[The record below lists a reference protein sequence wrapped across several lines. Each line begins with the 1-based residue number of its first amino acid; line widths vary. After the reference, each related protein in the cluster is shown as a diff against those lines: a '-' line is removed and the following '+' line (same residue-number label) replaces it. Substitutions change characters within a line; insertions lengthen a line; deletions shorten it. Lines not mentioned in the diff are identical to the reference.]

1 MTFHEN
7 ISIAT
12 KGYCD
17 VVDITDHVAGAVQ
30 KSKISNGIVVVFVVG
45 STAAITTLEA
55 NANLEKDLNEAL
67 EIIAPKNKSYYHDE
81 KWGDGNGFS
90 HIRASLIGPSLAIP
104 IVHGELTLGTWQQIV
119 LCDFDNRSRKRE
131 IVVHI
136 LGD

>member
-1 MTFHEN
+1 MIYNEN
-7 ISIAT
+7 ISIIT

-17 VVDITDHVAGAVQ
+17 VVDITDHVADTVQ